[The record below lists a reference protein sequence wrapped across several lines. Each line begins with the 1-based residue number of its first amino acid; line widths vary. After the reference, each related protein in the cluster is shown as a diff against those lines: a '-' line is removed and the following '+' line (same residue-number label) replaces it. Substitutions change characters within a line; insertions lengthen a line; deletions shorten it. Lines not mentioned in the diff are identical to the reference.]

1 MKDNRLNND
10 MKCYMLKLK
19 QILIFLAFIMIADH
33 SKASVI
39 DDVTI
44 CAQLKTIPDR
54 VTCYDKIAMKIG
66 VHKTQTQ
73 HTKTENKWVVKSE
86 ISKIDDSV
94 NAYVYLDAEN
104 IVKSWNKTSLYVD
117 WDMYLGLDSLNVLTR
132 LGKTK
137 ATNKEW
143 LISTDSKASFYNGNV
158 IMYIKELMNHNSML
172 LQITPHGES
181 PVSAEFDIRGL
192 SVAIKAVRESCKW

>member
-1 MKDNRLNND
+1 M
-10 MKCYMLKLK
+10 
-19 QILIFLAFIMIADH
+19 FIR
-33 SKASVI
+33 
-39 DDVTI
+39 
-44 CAQLKTIPDR
+44 C
-54 VTCYDKIAMKIG
+54 
-66 VHKTQTQ
+66 
-73 HTKTENKWVVKSE
+73 SE
-86 ISKIDDSV
+86 
-94 NAYVYLDAEN
+94 
-104 IVKSWNKTSLYVD
+104 NKTSLYVN